1 MSSTRISNPNVDYIR
16 GTPSNCAK
24 TYSQK
29 YARANTYICI
39 TRLTKPTSNSNS
51 TRNSDLFQKKDHQK
65 RIIFDVIIVNFLVHD
80 CSAEFDLKAHL
91 SSNPGLAM
99 ETDSSSTSADAERSS
114 GGMVV
119 SETKV
124 DNNLV
129 GYLPEESESPES
141 NLKAYTCKE
150 TKDMLAPSSQSTIP
164 VSVVMKALLTNANT
178 LLVFVSTMGFMS
190 ALFAASAL
198 TPLLI
203 TVTLNMGVKEV
214 SIVYAGEG
222 LIKMVYICLMG
233 KFCRTNHSIYVTTL
247 LCIASQIF
255 NCGLLIVLK
264 MVTRHYARDAFL
276 LALFAISI
284 TFGYSFDDVLI
295 RVMFANM
302 IPSKIQSFGETV
314 RASMSRAAIVLGS
327 LTVTV
332 VLPYVHW
339 WAGGVIVM
347 HLVFTAV
354 FVYRKR
360 HLVDPVEI
368 TFNEGYVPIP

>member
-1 MSSTRISNPNVDYIR
+1 
-16 GTPSNCAK
+16 
-24 TYSQK
+24 
-29 YARANTYICI
+29 
-39 TRLTKPTSNSNS
+39 
-51 TRNSDLFQKKDHQK
+51 
-65 RIIFDVIIVNFLVHD
+65 
-80 CSAEFDLKAHL
+80 
-91 SSNPGLAM
+91 M
-99 ETDSSSTSADAERSS
+99 ETDSSSTSADVERSS

-150 TKDMLAPSSQSTIP
+150 TKDMLSPSSQGTIP

-222 LIKMVYICLMG
+222 LIKMLYILIMG
-233 KFCRTNHSIYVTTL
+233 RFCRTKHSIYVTTL

>member
-1 MSSTRISNPNVDYIR
+1 
-16 GTPSNCAK
+16 
-24 TYSQK
+24 
-29 YARANTYICI
+29 
-39 TRLTKPTSNSNS
+39 
-51 TRNSDLFQKKDHQK
+51 
-65 RIIFDVIIVNFLVHD
+65 
-80 CSAEFDLKAHL
+80 
-91 SSNPGLAM
+91 
-99 ETDSSSTSADAERSS
+99 
-114 GGMVV
+114 
-119 SETKV
+119 
-124 DNNLV
+124 
-129 GYLPEESESPES
+129 
-141 NLKAYTCKE
+141 
-150 TKDMLAPSSQSTIP
+150 
-164 VSVVMKALLTNANT
+164 
-178 LLVFVSTMGFMS
+178 
-190 ALFAASAL
+190 
-198 TPLLI
+198 
-203 TVTLNMGVKEV
+203 
-214 SIVYAGEG
+214 
-222 LIKMVYICLMG
+222 MG